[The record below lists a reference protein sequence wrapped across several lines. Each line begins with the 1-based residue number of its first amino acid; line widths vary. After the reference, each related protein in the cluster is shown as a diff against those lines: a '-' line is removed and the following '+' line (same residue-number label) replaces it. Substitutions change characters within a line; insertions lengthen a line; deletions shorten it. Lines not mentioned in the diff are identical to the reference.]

1 MKKYKKTRQRRK
13 KYKKASQ
20 RKVRDFGHSQ
30 PSFSTTRKR
39 AVRALVIVV
48 IVCTAAAGFV
58 SIRYL
63 WRADKKPETIKQSSN
78 QAQNQVLLPVRNP
91 LRTEQE
97 FAALKKEE
105 LELAEKLISDF
116 LGNEN
121 AIMIMG
127 NVWNRYG
134 DAVEALKLYKG
145 VLEIN
150 PKRDDVYAVM
160 GGIYLAE
167 GKFEEAI
174 GNWQKALE
182 IQPQLPN
189 MHSNVGHA
197 LMMLGRRDEAIREL
211 ETELQISPNSSLTY
225 FLLGQTY
232 LQEKD
237 YTKAK
242 ENYEMAVKINPE
254 YANAY
259 YGLATVCT
267 RLGNRDKAKE
277 YSEKFKGLKSESRKD
292 LKGRKILYDDFVE
305 TQKLAALT
313 FLEAGQMYRGA
324 GKLHEAEELLK
335 QAAGLDPE
343 NVSCL
348 LELASLYQDN
358 NQPLKALQIHKKT
371 SEIEPDNAM
380 CHFQI
385 GILSFQLKLFDDAE
399 EAFRKVIT
407 LAPQQSAGYRELAG
421 LYLKTG
427 KKFPQ
432 ARQIAEKAV
441 SLEATAANYFVLSWA
456 CDKNG
461 DTVNALS
468 AIKRAVKLA
477 PGNQQYLRFY
487 NLIQQ
492 RN

>member
-1 MKKYKKTRQRRK
+1 MKKHNKTHQRRK
-13 KYKKASQ
+13 KHKKTGQ
-20 RKVRDFGHSQ
+20 REVRSPGHSK
-30 PSFSTTRKR
+30 PSFSTARKK
-39 AVRALVIVV
+39 AVRALVIAV
-48 IVCTAAAGFV
+48 IVCAAAAGFV

-63 WRADKKPETIKQSSN
+63 WRADKKPQTSEQSSN
-78 QAQNQVLLPVRNP
+78 QAQSPVLLPVREP

-97 FAALKKEE
+97 FAALKNEE
-105 LELAEKLISDF
+105 LQLAEKLMNDF

-127 NVWNRYG
+127 NVWKRYG
-134 DAVEALKLYKG
+134 DALEARKFYKR

-150 PKRDDVYAVM
+150 QKLADVYSVM
-160 GGIYLAE
+160 GEVFLTE
-167 GKFEEAI
+167 GKFQEAI
-174 GNWQKALE
+174 QYWRKALE
-182 IQPQLPN
+182 IQPRLAD
-189 MHSNVGHA
+189 MHSNIGHA
-197 LMMLGRRDEAIREL
+197 LMILGRRDEAIREF

-242 ENYEMAVKINPE
+242 QNYEMAVRINPE
-254 YANAY
+254 HVNAY

-277 YSEKFKGLKSESRKD
+277 YSEKFKKLKSESRKN
-292 LKGRKILYDDFVE
+292 LKGRKIQYDDFIE

-313 FLEAGQMYRGA
+313 YFESGRMYRGA
-324 GKLHEAEELLK
+324 GKLHEAQQLLK
-335 QAAGLDPE
+335 QAAALDPE

-348 LELASLYQDN
+348 LELTFLYQEN
-358 NQPLKALQIHKKT
+358 NQPLKALQIHKKIN
-371 SEIEPDNAM
+371 EIEPDNAM
-380 CHFQI
+380 CLFQI

-399 EAFRKVIT
+399 EAFGKVIT
-407 LAPQQSAGYRELAG
+407 LAPRQSAGYRELAG

-432 ARQIAEKAV
+432 ARQLAEKAV
-441 SLEATAANYFVLSWA
+441 ALEATAANYFLLSWA
-456 CDKNG
+456 CDENG

-477 PGNQQYLRFY
+477 PGNQQYLRYY

-492 RN
+492 GN

>member
-1 MKKYKKTRQRRK
+1 MKKYKKTHQRRK
-13 KYKKASQ
+13 KYERAGP
-20 RKVRDFGHSQ
+20 RKIRSPGHSK
-30 PSFSTTRKR
+30 PSFSIARKR
-39 AVRALVIVV
+39 AVKALFIAVIL
-48 IVCTAAAGFV
+48 CAAAAGFF
-58 SIRYL
+58 SIKYL
-63 WRADKKPETIKQSSN
+63 WRVYKQPKTSLSRT
-78 QAQNQVLLPVRNP
+78 QDRVLLPVREP

-105 LELAEKLISDF
+105 LELADKLMSEF

-121 AIMIMG
+121 SLMIMG

-134 DAVEALKLYKG
+134 DTVKALNFYNR

-150 PKRDDVYAVM
+150 PKRADVYSVM
-160 GGIYLAE
+160 GEVYLAE

-174 GNWQKALE
+174 RYWRKALE
-182 IQPQLPN
+182 IQPLLPN
-189 MHSNVGHA
+189 VHSNVGHA
-197 LMMLGRRDEAIREL
+197 LMILGRRDEAIREF
-211 ETELQISPNSSLTY
+211 EKDFQITPNSPLTY

-237 YTKAK
+237 YSNAK
-242 ENYEMAVKINPE
+242 KNYEMAIKINPQH
-254 YANAY
+254 ANAY

-277 YSEKFKGLKSESRKD
+277 YSEMFKKLKSESRKD

-313 FLEAGQMYRGA
+313 YYEAGQMYRGA
-324 GKLHEAEELLK
+324 GKLHKAEELLK
-335 QAAGLDPE
+335 QAASLDPE

-348 LELASLYQDN
+348 LELASIYQKN
-358 NQPLKALQIHKKT
+358 NQPFKVLYIFKKI
-371 SEIEPDNAM
+371 SEIEPENAI
-380 CHFQI
+380 CHFKV
-385 GILSFQLKLFDDAE
+385 GILSFQLKLFDEAE
-399 EAFRKVIT
+399 KAFRNVIT
-407 LAPQQSAGYRELAG
+407 LAPQQSAAYRELAG
-421 LYLKTG
+421 LYVKTG
-427 KKFPQ
+427 KKLPQ
-432 ARQIAEKAV
+432 ARQLAEKAV
-441 SLEATAANYFVLSWA
+441 ALEASAANYFVLSLA

-468 AIKRAVKLA
+468 AIKRAVKLE
-477 PGNQQYLRFY
+477 PENLQYRRFF

>member
-1 MKKYKKTRQRRK
+1 MAKHKKRGKRK
-13 KYKKASQ
+13 IRSS
-20 RKVRDFGHSQ
+20 GHSR
-30 PSFSTTRKR
+30 PSISTARRR
-39 AVRALVIVV
+39 AVRVLVVVV
-48 IVCTAAAGFV
+48 IVCVATVGFF
-58 SIRYL
+58 SLRFL
-63 WRADKKPETIKQSSN
+63 LRTDENLQKTKQPSN
-78 QAQNQVLLPVRNP
+78 QTEGQVLLPVREP

-105 LELAEKLISDF
+105 LQLAEKLMSDL

-121 AIMIMG
+121 SLMIMG
-127 NVWNRYG
+127 NVWHRYG
-134 DAVEALKLYKG
+134 NAVEALKFYKR
-145 VLEIN
+145 VLKIN
-150 PKRDDVYAVM
+150 PKRADVYAVM
-160 GGIYLAE
+160 GQISLTE

-174 GNWQKALE
+174 GYWRKALD
-182 IQPQLPN
+182 IQTQLPDV
-189 MHSNVGHA
+189 HSNIGHA
-197 LMMLGRRDEAIREL
+197 LMILGRRDEAIGEF
-211 ETELQISPNSSLTY
+211 EQEIQISPNSSLTY
-225 FLLGQTY
+225 FLLGQAY
-232 LQEKD
+232 LQDKE
-237 YTKAK
+237 YEKAK
-242 ENYEMAVKINPE
+242 EKYEMAIKNNPE
-254 YANAY
+254 HANAY

-277 YSEKFKGLKSESRKD
+277 YSEKFKELKSESRKD

-313 FLEAGQMYRGA
+313 YIEVGQMYRDV
-324 GKLHEAEELLK
+324 GKLHKAEGLLK

-343 NVSCL
+343 NVACL
-348 LELASLYQDN
+348 LKLASLYQEN
-358 NQPLKALQIHKKT
+358 GQPLKALQMLKKI
-371 SEIEPDNAM
+371 SEIEPDNAL

-427 KKFPQ
+427 KKLPQ
-432 ARQIAEKAV
+432 ARQLAEKALALEV
-441 SLEATAANYFVLSWA
+441 SAANYFVLSWA

-461 DTVNALS
+461 DTANALS
-468 AIKRAVKLA
+468 AIKRAVKLE
-477 PGNQQYLRFY
+477 PDNPQYLRFY

>member
-1 MKKYKKTRQRRK
+1 MKKHKKNPRRRK
-13 KYKKASQ
+13 KYRKSGQ
-20 RKVRDFGHSQ
+20 RKPGSPGHSK
-30 PSFSTTRKR
+30 PSFSTARKR
-39 AVRALVIVV
+39 AVRALVVAG
-48 IVCTAAAGFV
+48 IVCVATAGFV
-58 SIRYL
+58 SIRFL
-63 WRADKKPETIKQSSN
+63 WHTDKKLQKSKQSSSKTESR
-78 QAQNQVLLPVRNP
+78 VLLPLREP

-97 FAALKKEE
+97 LAALKKEE
-105 LELAEKLISDF
+105 LGLAEKLMSDF

-121 AIMIMG
+121 ALMIMG

-134 DAVEALKLYKG
+134 DAVEALKFYKK

-150 PKRDDVYAVM
+150 PKRADVYSVM
-160 GGIYLAE
+160 GDVFLTE

-174 GNWQKALE
+174 RYWRKALA
-182 IQPQLPN
+182 IQPRFPN
-189 MHSNVGHA
+189 VHSNIGHA
-197 LMMLGRRDEAIREL
+197 LMILGRRDEAIREF
-211 ETELQISPNSSLTY
+211 EKDFQISPNSPLTY

-237 YTKAK
+237 YEKAR
-242 ENYEMAVKINPE
+242 ENYEIAVRINPE
-254 YANAY
+254 HANAY

-277 YSEKFKGLKSESRKD
+277 YSEKFKKLKSRSRKH

-313 FLEAGQMYRGA
+313 YLEAGQIYRGA

-335 QAAGLDPE
+335 QAAALDPN

-348 LELASLYQDN
+348 LELASLYQEN
-358 NQPLKALQIHKKT
+358 SQPLKALQIYKRI
-371 SEIEPDNAM
+371 SEIERKNAI

-385 GILSFQLKLFDDAE
+385 GVLSFQLKLFDDAE
-399 EAFRKVIT
+399 EAFRKVLT
-407 LAPQQSAGYRELAG
+407 LEPQQSAGYRELAG

-427 KKFPQ
+427 KKLPQ
-432 ARQIAEKAV
+432 ARQLAEKAV
-441 SLEATAANYFVLSWA
+441 TLEATAANYFVLSWA

-468 AIKRAVKLA
+468 AIKRAVNLEPKN
-477 PGNQQYLRFY
+477 PQYLRFY